1 MTEFRYKALTREGRT
16 AHGAVEAADPK
27 DATRLLGARG
37 LVVTEVTAQAGS
49 RPLKLKRKTALRADD
64 IVALLREWATLL
76 SAGLTI
82 DEGLAVSASGSKPKK
97 TLQAIEAVRRAIR
110 DGRSFN
116 AALSDTGILPREA
129 IVLVEAGEEAGAL
142 PRVLERLADESTQRR
157 AAQESLLTAL
167 LYPAVLLVTT
177 LVALAV
183 IVLVV
188 APNLAELFE
197 SARGVPPARIQALLA
212 FSTFVRIAAP
222 FLALL
227 VLGLVFAFLFA
238 SRNDRARRARDALLL
253 RLPFF
258 GGIVRALDSAR
269 FASAGALMIQ
279 CGVVPTKALPLA
291 AAAMANSNLRQA
303 VAAALTD
310 AARGM
315 PLQDALARSKA
326 LPSDLLALV
335 GAGLRTGRLAD
346 VLHHGGLLQ
355 AARARARIERF
366 SALLTPAITVFA
378 GIVVGGLAYLVLTA
392 VVSLNEVAF
401 Q

>member
-1 MTEFRYKALTREGRT
+1 MMQFRYKALTREGRS
-16 AHGAVEAADPK
+16 AHGAIEAVDLR

-37 LVVTEVTAQAGS
+37 LVVTEVTALAGR
-49 RPLKLKRKTALRADD
+49 RPWKRKRTAALSADD
-64 IVALLREWATLL
+64 VVSLLREWATLL

-82 DEGLAVSASGSKPKK
+82 DEGLAVCASGGKSKKV
-97 TLQAIEAVRRAIR
+97 LQAIEAVRRAIR
-110 DGRSFN
+110 DGRPFH
-116 AALSDTGILPREA
+116 AALADNAILPREA

-142 PRVLERLADESTQRR
+142 PRVLERLADESTQNR
-157 AAQESLLTAL
+157 AAQETLLTAL
-167 LYPAVLLVTT
+167 LYPAVLLATT
-177 LVALAV
+177 IVALAV

-212 FSTFVRIAAP
+212 FSTFVRVAAP
-222 FLALL
+222 FLVLL
-227 VLGLVFAFLFA
+227 VIGVILAFAFA
-238 SRNDRARRARDALLL
+238 SRNERARQARDALVL
-253 RLPFF
+253 RLPFI
-258 GGIVRALDSAR
+258 GGIVRSLNSAR

-291 AAAMANSNLRQA
+291 ASAMANSELRRA
-303 VAAALTD
+303 IGAALTD

-315 PLQDALARSKA
+315 PLQEALARAKA
-326 LPSDLLALV
+326 LPSDLLALI

-346 VLHHGGLLQ
+346 VLHHGGLLH
-355 AARARARIERF
+355 AARARAQIERF